1 MIQEH
6 CKKSNFQ
13 VKIVLYKYGMEHE
26 MKKEK
31 REQLSLDS
39 KIVYYPPDPQSMSIN
54 DPIYMSS
61 NFQYTADIYQQ
72 VLDGARK
79 SVNIYSR
86 CGNPS
91 EYKFEEQMCWVEKGD
106 ACLATASGM
115 AAIATTLFGLLKAG
129 DHIVAD
135 WTTYSTT
142 HEFLDHRFTDFGV
155 ETTFVDTS
163 VAANVEKAIQ
173 ENTRVIYFET
183 IANPTMK
190 IPDMEAIIKL
200 AHEKGILVICDN
212 TFASPYV
219 FRPLE
224 WGVDIVLESATKFI
238 NGHNDAL
245 GGAII
250 MRSDL
255 LPEDQIEKIRWSTL
269 TKLGGALSPFNAW
282 LLLRGLQTL
291 HLRVERQCQN
301 AMKLAKFLDGHKK
314 VGKVWYP
321 GLESHPQ
328 HAIAKKLL
336 PKFGAMLTFEVP
348 DEPTAV
354 KVLDRLELCTFGAS
368 LGGVRTTTQVPST
381 MAFLD
386 VPPEQKEQMNIRD
399 GMIRISAGV
408 EDIDDIIADFES
420 ALEII

>member
-1 MIQEH
+1 
-6 CKKSNFQ
+6 
-13 VKIVLYKYGMEHE
+13 

-31 REQLSLDS
+31 REKLTLES
-39 KIVYYPPDPQSMSIN
+39 KMVYYPPEPSSMSIS

-61 NFQYTADIYQQ
+61 NFQYTAEIYQK
-72 VLDGARK
+72 VLDGERK
-79 SVNIYSR
+79 TVNIYSR

-91 EYKFEEQMCWVEKGD
+91 EYKFEEQMTWIEHGD

-115 AAIATTLFGLLKAG
+115 AAISTILFGILKGG

-142 HEFLDHRFTDFGV
+142 HEFLDHRFTDFGI
-155 ETTFVDTS
+155 ETTFVDT
-163 VAANVEKAIQ
+163 ANIEDVKNAIQ
-173 ENTRVIYFET
+173 ANTKVIYFET

-190 IPDMEAIIKL
+190 IPDIEAIVKL
-200 AHEKGILVICDN
+200 AHGRGIIAMCDN

-224 WGVDIVLESATKFI
+224 WGVDLVLESATKFI
-238 NGHNDAL
+238 GGHNDAL

-250 MRSDL
+250 MKSGL
-255 LPEDQIEKIRWSTL
+255 LPEDLLEQVRWSTL
-269 TKLGGALSPFNAW
+269 TKLGGAISPFNAW
-282 LLLRGLQTL
+282 LLLRGIQTL

-301 AMKLAKFLDGHKK
+301 AAKSARYLNEHEK

-321 GLESHPQ
+321 GLASHPQ
-328 HAIAKKLL
+328 HSIAKKLL
-336 PKFGAMLTFEVP
+336 PKFGAMLTFEIN

-354 KVLDRLELCTFGAS
+354 KVLDSLELATFGAS

-386 VPPEQKEQMNIRD
+386 VPPEQKKKMNIRD
-399 GMIRISAGV
+399 GMIRVSAGI
-408 EDIDDIIADFES
+408 EDADDIIADFS
-420 ALEII
+420 QALKKI

>member
-1 MIQEH
+1 M
-6 CKKSNFQ
+6 N
-13 VKIVLYKYGMEHE
+13 
-26 MKKEK
+26 KEK
-31 REQLSLDS
+31 REKLSLES
-39 KIVYYPPDPQSMSIN
+39 KMVFYPPEPSSMSIN

-61 NFQYTADIYQQ
+61 NYQYTAEIYQR
-72 VLDGARK
+72 VLDGERK
-79 SVNIYSR
+79 TVNIYSR

-91 EYKFEEQMCWVEKGD
+91 EYKFEEQMTWIEGGD

-115 AAIATTLFGLLKAG
+115 AAIATILFGLLKGG

-155 ETTFVDTS
+155 ETTFVDT
-163 VAANVEKAIQ
+163 ANVDLVKAAIKP
-173 ENTRVIYFET
+173 NTKVIYFET

-190 IPDMEAIIKL
+190 IPDIEGIVKM
-200 AHEKGILVICDN
+200 AHEKNIVVICDN

-219 FRPLE
+219 FRPLD
-224 WGVDIVLESATKFI
+224 WGVDLVLESATKFI
-238 NGHNDAL
+238 CGHNDAL

-250 MRSDL
+250 MKSKL
-255 LPEDQIEKIRWSTL
+255 LPDDFMEQVRWSTL

-282 LLLRGLQTL
+282 LLLRGIQTL
-291 HLRVERQCQN
+291 HLRAERQCSN
-301 AMKLAKFLDGHKK
+301 AAKLAEFLCEHEK

-328 HAIAKKLL
+328 HLIAKKLM
-336 PKFGAMLTFEVP
+336 PKFGAMLTFEVQ

-354 KVLDRLELCTFGAS
+354 KILDSLELATFGAS

-386 VPPEQKEQMNIRD
+386 VPPEQKQQMNIRD
-399 GMIRISAGV
+399 GMIRVSAGIEDP
-408 EDIDDIIADFES
+408 EDIISDFDQ
-420 ALEII
+420 AIKRI